1 MTVGAG
7 ETLPVS
13 GRLSHD
19 SAGTF
24 IGTGDFEP
32 QMTTNLGNLD
42 RVLEHFGARRDQIV
56 GTTVLARRLRDHFDT
71 VTRLHA
77 AYSGD
82 HRPTGTAP

>member
-7 ETLPVS
+7 ETLSIS

-32 QMTTNLGNLD
+32 QMRTTLGNLD
-42 RVLEHFGARRDQIV
+42 RVLERFGARPTRSSRPPSWHGAC
-56 GTTVLARRLRDHFDT
+56 GTTSTPSPARTPRT
-71 VTRLHA
+71 A
-77 AYSGD
+77 A
-82 HRPTGTAP
+82 TTAPPAP